1 MTNDIDA
8 SLSALREAPADPRL
22 AAIEEP
28 VMMAVARRRDH
39 AAARRALL
47 FAGLVALGVGW
58 AGGIAPGRSAQ
69 AAPVQIGMSDYA
81 PSRLLGQ

>member
-8 SLSALREAPADPRL
+8 YFDQVRALPADPRL
-22 AAIEEP
+22 AAMDAP
-28 VMMAVARRRDH
+28 VMAALARRREQS
-39 AAARRALL
+39 AARRALL
-47 FAGLVALGVGW
+47 FAGLLALGVGW
-58 AGGIAPGRSAQ
+58 AGGVVPVVDAQ